1 MRLRL
6 LCITYWQHVLLL
18 GNDGHKQW
26 IVSMGI
32 ASEQITGVSN
42 HGQLKFKVKFVIE
55 AAAKSYIPGRDI
67 ALIFL

>member
-1 MRLRL
+1 M
-6 LCITYWQHVLLL
+6 
-18 GNDGHKQW
+18 
-26 IVSMGI
+26 SMGI